1 MTSSGRLKVI
11 VTGPVG
17 SGKTTAIAAV
27 SDIPPVNTDVTPTDE
42 VARRKSRTTVA
53 FDFGVVRLDGDD
65 EVHLYGTPG
74 QDRFDF
80 MWEILQEGALG
91 LVVLIDAAST
101 DPLGDLRH
109 FIEAYRDF
117 VAERAVAVGVTR
129 TDVAPGPGI
138 DAVAATL
145 ADLGVHGPV
154 FTVDARRRTDVA
166 KLVEALLYTLE
177 PGLQASAG

>member
-80 MWEILQEGALG
+80 MWD
-91 LVVLIDAAST
+91 VLSA
-101 DPLGDLRH
+101 G
-109 FIEAYRDF
+109 
-117 VAERAVAVGVTR
+117 AVGVIILVDCTEPDATGKLR
-129 TDVAPGPGI
+129 QFVRSFRQLIDETALVVGLSHADRVPALDPTPFHDVLAEEGVAAPVLSTDARSERDVAI
-138 DAVAATL
+138 AIETLVAIL
-145 ADLGVHGPV
+145 HPEL
-154 FTVDARRRTDVA
+154 VA
-166 KLVEALLYTLE
+166 
-177 PGLQASAG
+177 